1 MYVKLLLFAKEGE
14 RGTREGEREKE
25 KGAFTGQQRR
35 RPESKE
41 ALSLSRLELLSA
53 RKLN

>member
-25 KGAFTGQQRR
+25 KGAFTGQRR